1 MNYKRF
7 PLGALWTN
15 GYLFWDDVTREAF
28 FVDPGGD
35 TSDVKKFLETNN
47 LKLTMVLLTHGHIDH
62 IAGIHEFVE
71 LVGDN
76 IYIGSKDAFML
87 RHPSRELQALLHVH
101 CDGVDNF
108 KEVDEGQVIDFP
120 CLQTGRPAYT
130 IKVME
135 TPGHTEGSVCY
146 LITDS
151 EGHKVLIS
159 GDTLF
164 AQSVGRTDL
173 EGGDQ
178 LKLEVSLRRLAELN
192 DGLHVLPGHGPDT
205 SIGEEREMNPYWPR

>member
-15 GYLFWDDVTREAF
+15 GYLFWDEDTKEAF

-35 TSDVKKFLETNN
+35 TQDVRDFLSANN
-47 LKLTMVLLTHGHIDH
+47 LNLKMILLTHGHIDH
-62 IAGIHEFVE
+62 IAGIHELVPF
-71 LVGDN
+71 VGDN
-76 IYIGSKDAFML
+76 IYIGEHDAANL
-87 RHPSRELQALLHVH
+87 KHPSGQLQALL
-101 CDGVDNF
+101 GVNCTGIENF
-108 KEVDEGQVIDFP
+108 RTVSEGREIDFP
-120 CLQTGRPAYT
+120 GYK

-146 LITDS
+146 LITDR
-151 EGHKVLIS
+151 EGHNVLLS

-173 EGGDQ
+173 DGGDE
-178 LKLEVSLRRLAELN
+178 LKLEASLRKLDNLA
-192 DGLHVLPGHGPDT
+192 DSLHVLPGHGPDT
-205 SIGEEREMNPYWPR
+205 SIASEREMNPYWPR

>member
-15 GYLFWDDVTREAF
+15 GYLFCDDETREAF

-35 TSDVKKFLETNN
+35 TQEVRDYLAANS
-47 LKLTMVLLTHGHIDH
+47 LKLTMILLTHGHIDH
-62 IAGIHEFVE
+62 IAGIHELVPF
-71 LVGDN
+71 VGDN
-76 IYIGSKDAFML
+76 VYIGERDAFML
-87 RHPSRELQALLHVH
+87 KHPSGQLQALLGVH
-101 CDGVDNF
+101 C
-108 KEVDEGQVIDFP
+108 EGLEKFQTVSEGRVIDFP
-120 CLQTGRPAYT
+120 GCK

-146 LITDS
+146 LVTDRENHS
-151 EGHKVLIS
+151 VLLS

-173 EGGDQ
+173 EGGDD
-178 LKLEVSLRRLAELN
+178 LKLEVSLRRLDKLA
-192 DGLHVLPGHGPDT
+192 DSLHVLPGHGPDT
-205 SIGEEREMNPYWPR
+205 SIASEREMNPYWPR

>member
-15 GYLFWDDVTREAF
+15 GYLFWDDESREAF
-28 FVDPGGD
+28 FIDPGGK
-35 TSDVKKFLETNN
+35 TKDVTKFMSEHD

-62 IAGIHEFVE
+62 IAGIPE
-71 LVGDN
+71 LVPFVKDN
-76 IYIGSKDAFML
+76 IYIGSKDSFML
-87 RHPSRELQALLHVH
+87 RNPSGKLQALLGVH
-101 CDGVDNF
+101 CEGIQGF
-108 KEVDEGQVIDFP
+108 KEVHDGQEITFH
-120 CLQTGRPAYT
+120 GYT
-130 IKVME
+130 IKVIE

-146 LITDS
+146 LITDKD
-151 EGHKVLIS
+151 GHKLLIS

-173 EGGDQ
+173 DGGDQ
-178 LKLEVSLRRLAELN
+178 LKLESSLRKIAEFP

-205 SIGEEREMNPYWPR
+205 NIGSERELNPYWPRG

>member
-15 GYLFWDDVTREAF
+15 GYLFWDGDTKEAF

-35 TSDVKKFLETNN
+35 TSDVREYITANG
-47 LKLTMVLLTHGHIDH
+47 LKLTMILLTHGHIDH
-62 IAGIHEFVE
+62 IAGIHELVPFV
-71 LVGDN
+71 GGN
-76 IYIGSKDAFML
+76 IYIGEKDAFML
-87 RHPSRELQALLHVH
+87 RNPSGQLQALLGVH
-101 CDGVDNF
+101 CEGLDDF
-108 KEVDEGQVIDFP
+108 KTVSEGSIIDFP
-120 CLQTGRPAYT
+120 GCT

-146 LITDS
+146 MVTDS
-151 EGHKVLIS
+151 QKHSVLLS

-173 EGGDQ
+173 DGGDQ
-178 LKLEVSLRRLAELN
+178 LKLEASLRRLDTLP
-192 DGLHVLPGHGPDT
+192 DSLHVLPGHGPDT
-205 SIGEEREMNPYWPR
+205 SIASEREMNPYWQR